1 MSIPLS
7 VAGWDD
13 KSVSREAVLINWFV
27 RPGQSVAENQLLAEI
42 MVEKVNLELTAPQA
56 GIIREILVA
65 EGAIVTPGAVLAVL
79 VEMDGSSPDAGTQT
93 AEKERLQSSARRYVP
108 ASPAARRLAGQYQLD
123 LELVSQ
129 HLPPGKRLNEAMV
142 RQFLVEQE
150 QLVPSHRQRQSNLR
164 KLIRNRVSKAFY
176 QTAPV
181 TLTSR
186 ADVTDLLE
194 WLARQE
200 PPVTLL
206 AAVLRATALALRE
219 FPLLNAALDG
229 EEVIYYLERN
239 ISLVV
244 GVSKGIVLPVIRR
257 VDELS
262 LSEISEAVADL
273 EQAAC
278 AGTLRLKDTQGGT
291 FTVVDLG
298 QHDIESFS
306 PVLHQ
311 PQAAILG
318 IGKVI
323 NEAVPLGETGW
334 QWRKRLILN
343 LTFDHCLADGSLA
356 ASCLQRIINYLKPAP
371 STPII

>member
-1 MSIPLS
+1 

-42 MVEKVNLELTAPQA
+42 MVEKVNLELTAPLA

-65 EGAIVTPGAVLAVL
+65 EGAIVTPGAVLAL
-79 VEMDGSSPDAGTQT
+79 LEEMDGSSPDAGTQT
-93 AEKERLQSSARRYVP
+93 SEKERLQSSARRYVP
-108 ASPAARRLAGQYQLD
+108 ASPAARRLARQYQLD